1 MTKVDKGVRS
11 PVLELRDLR
20 LAYQQGPREI
30 NVLNG
35 AGGEVFA
42 GEAIGLL
49 GPSGAGKSSLLH
61 IIGLLDHA
69 NSGDVIFEGE
79 NCAAADDDERTEL
92 RRTKL
97 GFVYQFHHLL
107 PEFSAV
113 ENVMLPQMIM
123 GRTREEAE
131 KRAAELLDSLGLA
144 DRLVHR
150 PSQLSGGEQQ
160 RVAIARA
167 VANQPTLL
175 LADEPTDNLDPHTAE
190 NVFQQLMA
198 LVHNTGLATIVAT
211 HNLDVAR
218 RMDRIWRLEEGLLV
232 EVEPAKV

>member
-20 LAYQQGPREI
+20 LAYQQGTREI

-49 GPSGAGKSSLLH
+49 GPSGSGKSSLLH

-69 NSGDVIFEGE
+69 NSGAVVFEGE
-79 NCAAADDDERTEL
+79 NCADANDDERTEL
-92 RRTKL
+92 RRSKL

-113 ENVMLPQMIM
+113 ENVMLPQMIL
-123 GRTREEAE
+123 GRTREESEKHAE
-131 KRAAELLDSLGLA
+131 KLLDSLGLA

-150 PSQLSGGEQQ
+150 PAQLSGGEQQ

-175 LADEPTDNLDPHTAE
+175 LADEPTGNLDPHTAE
-190 NVFQQLMA
+190 NVFQQLMS
-198 LVHNTGLATIVAT
+198 LVRNTGLATIVAT

-218 RMDRIWRLEEGLLV
+218 RMDRIWRMEDGLLI